1 MEFLPW
7 YQDHVTVTFS
17 DITVQLR
24 TNRMRDWQASNNSMS
39 THAKMTER
47 IVQVT
52 VNPVTE
58 FLPMKDIL
66 KKTVTEYIEGEG
78 FTLVLGLLY
87 HLHRVR
93 CTFIL

>member
-1 MEFLPW
+1 MEFLLW

-17 DITVQLR
+17 DITVQFR
-24 TNRMRDWQASNNSMS
+24 TNRMRDWQASNNFMS
-39 THAKMTER
+39 TYVEMAER

-58 FLPMKDIL
+58 FLQMKDIL

-78 FTLVLGLLY
+78 FTLLLGLLY
-87 HLHRVR
+87 HVHRVR
-93 CTFIL
+93 CTYIV